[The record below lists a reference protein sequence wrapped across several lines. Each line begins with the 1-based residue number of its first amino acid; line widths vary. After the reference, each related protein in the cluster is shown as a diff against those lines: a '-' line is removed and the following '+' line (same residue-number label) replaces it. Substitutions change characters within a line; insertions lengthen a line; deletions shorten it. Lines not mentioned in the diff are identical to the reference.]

1 MFNQTDSRK
10 YTTTNSNAS
19 PEAISKRDTKTATLV
34 VRNTGGKTATYN
46 IQGSVDGTNWIDL
59 TEAADLAKEKSA
71 KHLITD
77 YWPFLNLVAK
87 SKEEGKPTTLEIAMA
102 AVAG

>member
-1 MFNQTDSRK
+1 MFNQTDSRS
-10 YTTTNSNAS
+10 YTTADSNAS
-19 PEAISKRDTKTATLV
+19 PEAITKKDTKSTTLV
-34 VRNTGGKTATYN
+34 VRNTGNKTATYN
-46 IQGSVDGTNWIDL
+46 IQGSVDGTHWVDL

-87 SKEEGKPTTLEIAMA
+87 SKEEGKSTTLELGMASIAA
-102 AVAG
+102 